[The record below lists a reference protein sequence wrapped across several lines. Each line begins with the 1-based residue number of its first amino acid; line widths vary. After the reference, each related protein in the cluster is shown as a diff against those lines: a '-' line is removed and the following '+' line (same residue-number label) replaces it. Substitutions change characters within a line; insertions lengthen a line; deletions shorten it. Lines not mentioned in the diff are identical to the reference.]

1 MTTGRAN
8 PLSLSLYG
16 GDPVLIVLGCFAFF
30 SVALVLGC
38 CALTVHDSDLLHQHP
53 PDPDH
58 KQWPQDGDD
67 P

>member
-1 MTTGRAN
+1 MIAAI
-8 PLSLSLYG
+8 
-16 GDPVLIVLGCFAFF
+16 LIGVFVLGVF
-30 SVALVLGC
+30 SVMVVLGC

-58 KQWPQDGDD
+58 KQWPQDGDE

>member
-1 MTTGRAN
+1 MVAAI
-8 PLSLSLYG
+8 
-16 GDPVLIVLGCFAFF
+16 LIGVGVIGVF
-30 SVALVLGC
+30 SVALILGC
-38 CALTVHDSDLLHQHP
+38 CALTVHDSDLLDMHP

>member
-1 MTTGRAN
+1 MVAAI
-8 PLSLSLYG
+8 
-16 GDPVLIVLGCFAFF
+16 LIGVGVLGVF
-30 SVALVLGC
+30 SVMVVLGC
-38 CALTVHDSDLLHQHP
+38 CALNVHDSDLLHQHP

>member
-1 MTTGRAN
+1 M
-8 PLSLSLYG
+8 
-16 GDPVLIVLGCFAFF
+16 LIVLGCFAFF
-30 SVALVLGC
+30 SVALILGC
-38 CALTVHDSDLLHQHP
+38 CAVTVHDSDLLHQHP